1 MRRVKQIISMFILTI
16 CISFSINPIDAA
28 FGEGALLSEYETAA
42 VYELSSV
49 EEDAEESGYVM
60 VIDQLSMSS
69 GRFDLTGKLSAPG
82 GGDQQLAYS
91 GDLVR
96 AAFDSQANLLLSED
110 RSGLYPLVRL
120 VIDCDNRKANVT
132 IKDEASGNLLMAD
145 FLLMNDC
152 SLDCVSVGFAD
163 ENKSLDLYSLYD
175 DAPPTVNAKSST
187 PKSNAITRPVAS
199 FTGNSS
205 QLGADGAEQAERAE
219 RSSYTGYA
227 QLIDEINSTGSVKL
241 SDYSSVV
248 DVSAFKGGGW
258 HHDNSWGFTPF
269 GFSSY
274 SISNGSV
281 EYLTQVFLADISKTG
296 AGSFSDGIGTVG
308 THLTYRGG
316 FIASYNK
323 QTDRLTA
330 QFKNNGIRLSN
341 VRVAVGGLTNKAI
354 FINLSGSLNTA
365 NGKSISAYIGIFNPD
380 TAISLLFELLSGSGS
395 SNESINYSYEETYEQ
410 QLVRYGGK
418 TIRTVS
424 VTSGSGYMNRY
435 LGPQADNHRISVWG
449 LVKLYQGAGTT
460 WQHEWDCT
468 LTHML

>member
-1 MRRVKQIISMFILTI
+1 MSRVKQIVSALILTI
-16 CISFSINPIDAA
+16 CLSFSINPIGAA
-28 FGEGALLSEYETAA
+28 FGEDILLSGYETAA
-42 VYELSSV
+42 VYELTSV
-49 EEDAEESGYVM
+49 EGEAEESEYVM
-60 VIDQLSMSS
+60 MIDHLGVSS

-91 GDLVR
+91 GGLVR
-96 AAFDSQANLLLSED
+96 ASFDNQPNMLLGED
-110 RSGLYPLVRL
+110 CLGVYPLVRL
-120 VIDCDNRKANVT
+120 VIDCDAHKVSVA

-145 FLLMNDC
+145 FSLRDNI
-152 SLDCVSVGFAD
+152 SLDCVAIDLAD
-163 ENKSLDLYSLYD
+163 ASKSLELYSLYD
-175 DAPPTVNAKSST
+175 DAPTVNTKNST
-187 PKSNAITRPVAS
+187 PVSNTAIRPVAS
-199 FTGNSS
+199 FTGSS
-205 QLGADGAEQAERAE
+205 NQLETNGVEQTGRAA

-241 SDYSSVV
+241 SDYSSVI

-258 HHDNSWGFTPF
+258 HHDNSWEFTPF

-354 FINLSGSLNTA
+354 FLDLSGSLNTA

-380 TAISLLFELLSGSGS
+380 TAISSLFELLSGSGS
-395 SNESINYSYEETYEQ
+395 SNESIYYSYEETYEQ

-418 TIRTVS
+418 TIRTIS

-435 LGPQADNHRISVWG
+435 LSPQGDNHRISVWG
-449 LVKLYQGAGTT
+449 LVKLYQGADTT
-460 WQHEWDCT
+460 WLHEWDCT